1 MLSASDRPFIF
12 IIMVIDTLYKVEDKL
27 KECRNILDDKMY
39 RQRDCTEE
47 EYKHLRDIYDSICRV
62 MDKL

>member
-1 MLSASDRPFIF
+1 
-12 IIMVIDTLYKVEDKL
+12 MVIDTLYKVEDKL